1 MQYPPKNEVFS
12 FFLTEKEVNYLC
24 TFLYPDYKKEIEH
37 LSKCLDDILILKK
50 ALIYG
55 RLRQCSQ
62 IQEAAP
68 GLDWHE
74 IIKMTFKD
82 SINENKN

>member
-1 MQYPPKNEVFS
+1 MQNPPKTEIFS

-37 LSKCLDDILILKK
+37 LSKCLDDIVILKK

-55 RLRQCSQ
+55 RLRQC
-62 IQEAAP
+62 
-68 GLDWHE
+68 
-74 IIKMTFKD
+74 
-82 SINENKN
+82 

>member
-1 MQYPPKNEVFS
+1 
-12 FFLTEKEVNYLC
+12 
-24 TFLYPDYKKEIEH
+24 
-37 LSKCLDDILILKK
+37 
-50 ALIYG
+50 
-55 RLRQCSQ
+55 LRQCSQ

>member
-1 MQYPPKNEVFS
+1 MQYPPKNEVFT
-12 FFLTEKEVNYLC
+12 FYLNEKEINYLC

-37 LSKCLDDILILKK
+37 LSKCLDDIVILKK
-50 ALIYG
+50 ALIDG

-68 GLDWHE
+68 GLVWHE